1 MARTADQ
8 VYAEVL
14 ELSDE
19 ERAKFMRLLED
30 DLDDFEISPGYQ
42 AELERRIAEI
52 DAGTAELVSV
62 EDALAFARA
71 ALDARTTS
79 SRR

>member
-1 MARTADQ
+1 MARTADELYEEAMALPA
-8 VYAEVL
+8 VERERLIEMLYDLEFPMTPDRAE
-14 ELSDE
+14 
-19 ERAKFMRLLED
+19 
-30 DLDDFEISPGYQ
+30 I
-42 AELERRIAEI
+42 ERRIAEI

-62 EDALAFARA
+62 EDALASARA